1 MPRRITSIL
10 SFHFFPFFLF
20 FPFFTMTSLSEEN
33 LILRQGL
40 QIFASEMEQI
50 RAENA
55 RLEAHNV
62 ANLQAECAR
71 LRAERNTA
79 IRALRAKTP
88 TVVPRYIL
96 ENHVAAEKAK
106 RTDCPILM
114 VPLSECDSVTV
125 STACGHIFD
134 TDAFKTWSKDHR
146 ECAVCRTIVG
156 DTATFRR

>member
-1 MPRRITSIL
+1 
-10 SFHFFPFFLF
+10 
-20 FPFFTMTSLSEEN
+20 MTSLSEEN

-55 RLEAHNV
+55 RLEAEAAVAHNV

-125 STACGHIFD
+125 STVCGHIFD